1 MTRSQADQREDARI
15 LRDTRASLMS
25 DTKWRKLIQ
34 ALNRP
39 DLTLSRCVL
48 KLIDEPEPRTTHLPN
63 EASFSPPRPWIDASI
78 GPIRLRTIEWL
89 FFPRSFET
97 RPMDDR
103 TLPAT
108 RHQQDVEAA
117 AEVLTALGRYPIE
130 LTEEGLLVRGYLS
143 RD

>member
-1 MTRSQADQREDARI
+1 MTRSQGDQREAARI

-25 DTKWRKLIQ
+25 DTKWRKLIR

-39 DLTLSRCVL
+39 DLMLSRCVL
-48 KLIDEPEPRTTHLPN
+48 KLIDEPEPLTTHLPS
-63 EASFSPPRPWIDASI
+63 EASLSPPRPWIDASI

-97 RPMDDR
+97 RPMGDR

-108 RHQQDVEAA
+108 RHQQDVDVA
-117 AEVLTALGRYPIE
+117 AELLGALGNYPVE
-130 LTEEGLLVRGYLS
+130 LTERGLMVRGYLP
-143 RD
+143 RN